1 MSKYITMKDYEH
13 IKENARTEAERIPS
27 GHCRIREE
35 TEHAAIISG
44 TKETKERKEGKASYL
59 LLVENYNQ
67 GTTKWSHWIKSTY
80 LVKVPDGKIV
90 TTERKQRNGRVTR
103 RINGYMEDKVLAIIK

>member
-35 TEHAAIISG
+35 TEHAWTIA
-44 TKETKERKEGKASYL
+44 
-59 LLVENYNQ
+59 
-67 GTTKWSHWIKSTY
+67 
-80 LVKVPDGKIV
+80 
-90 TTERKQRNGRVTR
+90 
-103 RINGYMEDKVLAIIK
+103 

>member
-1 MSKYITMKDYEH
+1 MNKYITMKDYEH

-27 GHCRIREE
+27 NHCRIKEE

-44 TKETKERKEGKASYL
+44 TRGAKERKEGKASYL

-67 GTTKWSHWIKSTY
+67 GTSKWSHWIKSTY

-90 TTERKQRNGRVTR
+90 TIERKQRNGRVIR
-103 RINGYMEDKVLAIIK
+103 RINGYREDKVLAIIK